1 MERPLTLIPMGQCL
15 VVPQK
20 RERSEPEMVV
30 LVGIL
35 HRKIRYERVKEKA
48 VLFVFCVYVAILVY
62 WGRSLNGGCMSFS
75 SDQWGHPLSRISNSW
90 AAFNVLYF
98 LLPVYILSK
107 PVLESIALHDCLF
120 LFSSNI
126 GNECHIIF

>member
-20 RERSEPEMVV
+20 RERSVPEMVA

-35 HRKIRYERVKEKA
+35 HREIRYERVKEK
-48 VLFVFCVYVAILVY
+48 LFCCFTILTRQSSY